1 MPQYP
6 EGKIGLYV
14 YVDQILKRQLLAI
27 CKLEGKTVYEVVES
41 LIRDYVE
48 EKLKQGGGGE

>member
-6 EGKIGLYV
+6 YGKIGLYV
-14 YVDQILKRQLLAI
+14 YIDKTLKRQLLAL
-27 CKLEGKTVYEVVES
+27 CKLEGKTVYEVVEF

-48 EKLKQGGGGE
+48 EKLKQGGCGE

>member
-14 YVDQILKRQLLAI
+14 YIDKNLKRQLLAL
-27 CKLEGKTVYEVVES
+27 CKLEGKTVYEVVEI
-41 LIRDYVE
+41 LIRNYVE
-48 EKLKQGGGGE
+48 EKLKQGGD